1 MKKNTLLVMLL
12 SCCYCASVLTGCAT
26 RGSTPVPSVDLA
38 AEKARVNEVLNQFF
52 ELARKRDWD
61 ATGELMSEDFEVY
74 TDGAVVLGKKD
85 YVELMK
91 KDDLEVKDMEL
102 KDRTVQ
108 VSGDG
113 RMAWMTYRG
122 YFNCVTHGK
131 PHVVETAETLI
142 FRKDDEQRW
151 KIVRSHASV
160 KAVEPPAEK
169 PRK

>member
-1 MKKNTLLVMLL
+1 MKKNVLLLTSL
-12 SCCYCASVLTGCAT
+12 CLCACVLVGCAT
-26 RGSTPVPSVDLA
+26 RGSTPVPAVDLVT
-38 AEKARVNEVLNQFF
+38 EKAQVNEVLDQFF
-52 ELARKRDWD
+52 DLARKRDWD
-61 ATGELMSEDFEVY
+61 ATGRLMSEDFEVY
-74 TDGAVVLGKKD
+74 TDGAAVFGKKD

-91 KDDLEVKDMEL
+91 EDDLEVKDMEL
-102 KDRTVQ
+102 KEREVQ

-160 KAVEPPAEK
+160 KAVERRVEK
-169 PRK
+169 S